1 MNIILWMLAGGT
13 LGWAGCSFLGF
24 NEERGPMVSII
35 IGALGGL
42 AGGKLIAPMFTAAQA
57 VPGDFSFS
65 ALLFAGAVAAAFLA
79 VGNLVH
85 ERWGV

>member
-1 MNIILWMLAGGT
+1 MI
-13 LGWAGCSFLGF
+13 
-24 NEERGPMVSII
+24 VSII

-42 AGGKLIAPMFTAAQA
+42 AGGKLIAPMFTAAEA

-85 ERWGV
+85 DRWGV